1 MSAASSVLIC
11 AAIVFAIRANA
22 NSMSGTFQS
31 CSLQCD
37 ESGGTPRFNPKVPG
51 GLLRGKQGP
60 RGLTGAKGDT
70 GAKGEAGQACDL
82 EAVKVL
88 QDEVADLGE
97 AKIKLEGQID
107 DQSLQFKSEFQFVRG
122 FVCC

>member
-1 MSAASSVLIC
+1 M
-11 AAIVFAIRANA
+11 
-22 NSMSGTFQS
+22 
-31 CSLQCD
+31 
-37 ESGGTPRFNPKVPG
+37 
-51 GLLRGKQGP
+51 LRGKQGP

-88 QDEVADLGE
+88 QDEVEDLGE